1 MSDCALTAVCFSL
14 CTLCSTQV
22 GFPAKPVDIVK
33 VVADVEQLQSNG
45 VVIVM
50 IQDADQKTWYVNTKS
65 TVDGE
70 LTLLHRI
77 HMQDEYKQ
85 EELDETMQW

>member
-1 MSDCALTAVCFSL
+1 
-14 CTLCSTQV
+14 LCSTQV

-50 IQDADQKTWYVNTKS
+50 TQDADQKTWYLNTKS
-65 TVDGE
+65 TADGE

-77 HMQDEYKQ
+77 HMQDEYKL